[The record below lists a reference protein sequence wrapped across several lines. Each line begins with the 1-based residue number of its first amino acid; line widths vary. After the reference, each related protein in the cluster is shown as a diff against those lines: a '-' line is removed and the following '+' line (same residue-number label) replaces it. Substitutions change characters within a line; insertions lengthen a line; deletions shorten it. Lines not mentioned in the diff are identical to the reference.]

1 MMKRNA
7 LVALLL
13 AIMMIFCVA
22 VSGCKSCDDDDG
34 QQNQQQPDPSN
45 PIEPEKPE
53 GEKDSITLNVGT
65 LDLYIGESQTLVATV
80 LPETAD
86 KTVIWTSDKT
96 TVATVVDGKVTAVAK
111 GTAIITVKS
120 AVNQTATCVVTVSEK
135 TGTHIPA
142 VSIDISQNEATLETG
157 QSLFLTATVQPSD
170 STETLVW
177 SSSDALIASV
187 DQEGKVIAKAAGKAS
202 ISATLSGSKKAVCN
216 VTVIAP
222 AIIDS
227 KITYSAI
234 FNESSAFEWKDS
246 NAVKSTVQYKL
257 SSAGESAFVAVDEML
272 IR

>member
-13 AIMMIFCVA
+13 AIMMIFGVA

-53 GEKDSITLNVGT
+53 GEKDSIILNVGT

-96 TVATVVDGKVTAVAK
+96 TVATVVDGKVTAVALGTAIITAKSSTNKTAVCTVNVKERSVSSDSITLNKNTLSLLVGENETLIATVLPSTADQKVEWTSNNNSVAIVLDGKVTAVAK

-135 TGTHIPA
+135 QVRI
-142 VSIDISQNEATLETG
+142 
-157 QSLFLTATVQPSD
+157 FL
-170 STETLVW
+170 L
-177 SSSDALIASV
+177 
-187 DQEGKVIAKAAGKAS
+187 
-202 ISATLSGSKKAVCN
+202 
-216 VTVIAP
+216 
-222 AIIDS
+222 
-227 KITYSAI
+227 
-234 FNESSAFEWKDS
+234 
-246 NAVKSTVQYKL
+246 
-257 SSAGESAFVAVDEML
+257 
-272 IR
+272 